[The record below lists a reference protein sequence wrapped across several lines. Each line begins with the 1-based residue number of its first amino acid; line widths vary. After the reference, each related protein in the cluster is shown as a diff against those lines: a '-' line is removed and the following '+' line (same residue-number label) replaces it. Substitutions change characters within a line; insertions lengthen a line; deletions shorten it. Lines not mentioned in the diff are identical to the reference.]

1 MNYSLTER
9 HVETGRP
16 NKSKEENGT
25 GKVQKKQDTHW
36 KKVKTK
42 KNRNTEEVCEKYE

>member
-25 GKVQKKQDTHW
+25 GKVQ
-36 KKVKTK
+36 
-42 KNRNTEEVCEKYE
+42 EETRYTLEESENKEK